1 MYYPYLRGKQNEL
14 ILLREQAEL
23 ISRSKIIPIIEPV
36 KKNLKPLNR
45 AIDQLEQYNSEY
57 IYVINPI
64 CGEFSENNSDLI
76 NNIKKT
82 DNIIIGIII
91 TAETNIEEIIR
102 NLDIFRSYKLA
113 ILHQGFTDGKELSQ
127 KIREYNIVKH
137 IFVNTEQNKL
147 YQRQFKNQ
155 GDRILIRD
163 SFRKTKNAHYPK
175 GEHFSDLHITYEE
188 ENMDGFG
195 DFLIVGDEY
204 STSGGPAYA
213 IAIHLTYLQPLDDD
227 NMYIKH
233 YVSDRVEGISDPG
246 GKFLEAL
253 KKLVDDI
260 NQYPDLFDTNACMEY
275 KDLSEKEHFPGLGY
289 AKKLSMQHH
298 IEILAKFLDS

>member
-23 ISRSKIIPIIEPV
+23 IANSKIIPIIEPV

-45 AIDQLEQYNSEY
+45 ALDQLEVYNTEY

-64 CGEFSENNSDLI
+64 YGEFSEDNSDLI
-76 NNIKKT
+76 SNIQRT
-82 DNIIIGIII
+82 NNIIIGIII
-91 TAETNIEEIIR
+91 TAETNIDEILYYL
-102 NLDIFRSYKLA
+102 NQFDSHKLA
-113 ILHQGFTDGKELSQ
+113 ILHQGFSDGKELSS
-127 KIREYNIVKH
+127 KIVDYNIVKH

-155 GDRILIRD
+155 GDRVLIRD

-195 DFLIVGDEY
+195 DFLIVGDDY
-204 STSGGPAYA
+204 SVSGGPAYA
-213 IAIHLTYLQPLDDD
+213 IAIHITYLQPLDDD

-233 YVSDRVEGISDPG
+233 YVSDRVEGVNDPG

-253 KKLVDDI
+253 KKLIDDM
-260 NQYPDLFDTNACMEY
+260 NLNPELFNTSACEEY
-275 KDLSEKEHFPGLGY
+275 RDLSENEHFPGLGY

-298 IEILAKFLDS
+298 IEILANFLDN